1 MSAIRQALIRL
12 TLLILVAGA
21 AATTAR
27 AQMPSDADRQAIRS
41 IISGQIDAFQRDD
54 GATAYGFASP
64 AIHDLFP
71 GVDAFMGMVKGAYQ
85 PVYRPRSVTFGPL
98 IDSAAGPLQRVL
110 VVGPD
115 GRNWIAEYTLQRQ
128 PDGSWKI
135 NGCRLLED
143 TGETI

>member
-1 MSAIRQALIRL
+1 MSAIREGLIRF
-12 TLLILVAGA
+12 TLLILFASA
-21 AATTAR
+21 AATA
-27 AQMPSDADRQAIRS
+27 AEAEMPGDADRQTIRS

-64 AIHDLFP
+64 AIHDLFQ
-71 GVDAFMGMVKGAYQ
+71 GVDSFMNMVKGAYQ

-98 IDSAAGPLQRVL
+98 VDSASGPLQRVL
-110 VVGPD
+110 VTGPD